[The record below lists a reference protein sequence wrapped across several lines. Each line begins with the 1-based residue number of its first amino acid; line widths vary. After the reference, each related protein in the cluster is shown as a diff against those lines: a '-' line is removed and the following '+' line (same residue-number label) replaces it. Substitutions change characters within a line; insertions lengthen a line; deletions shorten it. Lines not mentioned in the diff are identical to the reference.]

1 MKGLFLLSLL
11 LALTVPSVASESPLP
26 EPVRERTS
34 QSLSRCS
41 TGVIEVWGFI
51 DVGRASVWMPDCSR
65 LEWPLEP
72 PLLLRFGYDR
82 KVPGKAFAKSS
93 LAMLE
98 RNMGKSTFRAM
109 EERFRAFNANYRD
122 TSEGDVYTM
131 LYETDGSLTLWLNDR
146 HLAGEQGH
154 DFARQYLKIWFGP
167 RPFSDKLKD
176 ALLSPG
182 T

>member
-1 MKGLFLLSLL
+1 MTRFCLLPLL
-11 LALTVPSVASESPLP
+11 LALTAPSVAAESPLTK
-26 EPVRERTS
+26 PVRERTPQGLS
-34 QSLSRCS
+34 QCS

-65 LEWPLEP
+65 LEWPLQP

-82 KVPGKAFAKSS
+82 EVPGKAFAKSS
-93 LAMLE
+93 RAMLE
-98 RNMGKSTFRAM
+98 RNLEESTFRAM
-109 EERFRAFNANYRD
+109 EERFQAFNANYRD

-131 LYETDGSLTLWLNDR
+131 LYETDGRLTLWLNDMR
-146 HLAGEQGH
+146 LAREQGH

-167 RPFSDKLKD
+167 RPFSEKLKE